1 MCKRN
6 PNCVHALPEYLAA
19 PNVVTARTSERPA
32 AYMRYP
38 CVLRYRS
45 PQLRLTP
52 LYNPDPPSKS
62 PSSEG
67 DFCRA
72 PCALR
77 VEPAGKRRIPE
88 WSVERAYV
96 TRVSCGTECRSY
108 GLRRCTIPTPPQ
120 PLPREGLLSRAV
132 RAPGGGCKRYALDAD
147 LRLSFSSGLKIK
159 RIRIYSRWAKCKR
172 ACFCPRLF
180 VYLSE

>member
-120 PLPREGLLSRAV
+120 PLPREGLLSRAL
-132 RAPGGGCKRYALDAD
+132 RAPGGAGKANAGCTSAIPA
-147 LRLSFSSGLKIK
+147 
-159 RIRIYSRWAKCKR
+159 
-172 ACFCPRLF
+172 
-180 VYLSE
+180 